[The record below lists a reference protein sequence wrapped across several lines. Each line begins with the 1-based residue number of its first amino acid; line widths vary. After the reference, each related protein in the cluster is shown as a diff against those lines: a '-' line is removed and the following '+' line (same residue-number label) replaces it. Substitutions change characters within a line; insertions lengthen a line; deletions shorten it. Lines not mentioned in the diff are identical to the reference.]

1 MYNLHVFSVKK
12 YSSFRIAVVV
22 VVVAGKGS
30 LKCFEIRMPQVFQD
44 SQVAG
49 NIYASCDTPIGL
61 LFSAVVIYDCW
72 TYFLYE
78 WENHPPWKEKK
89 WDRLMMLGAG
99 PPIQQQQQEKGKTQQ
114 RKVLQRSISVSPC
127 LICTDDAPWPEG
139 FDDSLL
145 ASLLCECNN
154 SITWYIL
161 VLVARVRNTQ

>member
-1 MYNLHVFSVKK
+1 VGKPPSVERETNKK
-12 YSSFRIAVVV
+12 F
-22 VVVAGKGS
+22 
-30 LKCFEIRMPQVFQD
+30 
-44 SQVAG
+44 
-49 NIYASCDTPIGL
+49 
-61 LFSAVVIYDCW
+61 
-72 TYFLYE
+72 
-78 WENHPPWKEKK
+78 
-89 WDRLMMLGAG
+89 DRLMMLGAG

-161 VLVARVRNTQ
+161 VLVARVRNTQWKRREKKE